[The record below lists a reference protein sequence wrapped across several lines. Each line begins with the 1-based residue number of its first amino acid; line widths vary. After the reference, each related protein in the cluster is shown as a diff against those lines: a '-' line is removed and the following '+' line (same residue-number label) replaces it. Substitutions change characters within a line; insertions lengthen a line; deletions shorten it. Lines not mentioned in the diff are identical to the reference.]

1 MYLNISMLGIL
12 FIIGL
17 FRGSGKVPSVI
28 GVLKCTAL
36 DNVLLAILLAA
47 GFVQMIIGAIWVNQ
61 EFKIKKQLG
70 YTFVKGDVE
79 MTTGNII
86 KLAFVGVLGGFISSG
101 FGVGGALIFN
111 PTLV

>member
-1 MYLNISMLGIL
+1 M
-12 FIIGL
+12 
-17 FRGSGKVPSVI
+17 PSVI
-28 GVLKCTAL
+28 GVFKCSVL
-36 DNVLLAILLAA
+36 DDELLAMLLAA

-61 EFKIKKQLG
+61 EFKIKKELG

-86 KLAFVGVLGGFISSG
+86 KLAFVGIMGGFISSG
-101 FGVGGALIFN
+101 FGVGAALIFN

>member
-1 MYLNISMLGIL
+1 MLCIL
-12 FIIGL
+12 FIVGV
-17 FRGSGKVPSVI
+17 FRGSGHVPSVI
-28 GVLKCTAL
+28 GVQKCDPA
-36 DNVLLAILLAA
+36 DDALLAILLVA

-61 EFKIKKQLG
+61 ELKIKKELG

-101 FGVGGALIFN
+101 FGVGAALIFN